1 MAEDVGI
8 VISLKDGVSPVLK
21 SIAGNVKSFDKDL
34 GNLQESVEQ
43 YDAAQQKM
51 VKHSAGLKTSLIQAG
66 AGVKEVTKSYRKL
79 MDEADSGVMK
89 QATAEQQE
97 LKQGLADVNVQMQAI
112 VSSLKTLHKTE
123 QEGAATIQMPEN
135 GKSLGGTGGGLKS
148 VLQNGALVQQVG
160 QSISQFSG
168 AFLESALGE
177 SAASATSSFISS
189 VASGLTV
196 GAMLNHPVIG
206 LAVSTGVGAIN
217 AASQVLSAKDD
228 VFKSYY
234 NNLYDEAAQRQAASL
249 EHGSAIAAQREKD
262 QAIFSGLTDG
272 EDSAFSYLAERLG
285 ISKEQVLE
293 MVQLGLI
300 PGTDAAWMIRGGSEE
315 AGSIDETFS
324 GLTATL
330 AKLQDNVDG
339 AMGEGY
345 NDTRTSGLSD
355 QIAAY
360 DGALGN
366 ALMDLN
372 GRIGEHKASM
382 DNLSD
387 QYQREALSAV
397 LLGQETSL
405 YDEKTAQRL
414 QEMG

>member
-196 GAMLNHPVIG
+196 GAMLN
-206 LAVSTGVGAIN
+206 
-217 AASQVLSAKDD
+217 LS
-228 VFKSYY
+228 
-234 NNLYDEAAQRQAASL
+234 
-249 EHGSAIAAQREKD
+249 
-262 QAIFSGLTDG
+262 
-272 EDSAFSYLAERLG
+272 
-285 ISKEQVLE
+285 
-293 MVQLGLI
+293 LI
-300 PGTDAAWMIRGGSEE
+300 HI
-315 AGSIDETFS
+315 
-324 GLTATL
+324 
-330 AKLQDNVDG
+330 
-339 AMGEGY
+339 
-345 NDTRTSGLSD
+345 
-355 QIAAY
+355 
-360 DGALGN
+360 
-366 ALMDLN
+366 
-372 GRIGEHKASM
+372 
-382 DNLSD
+382 
-387 QYQREALSAV
+387 
-397 LLGQETSL
+397 
-405 YDEKTAQRL
+405 
-414 QEMG
+414 